1 MNDDEPGN
9 DVERAIAGA
18 MRGPQGYPELFR
30 QLLAADLT
38 VLMPYHP
45 EMDGMME
52 VGEGDQIT
60 VTFWKNGEEQ
70 VIPVF
75 TSGERAQQALRA
87 IGQKGQP
94 WCLAEIGGDALFKI
108 LQSYRMKVVINPAC
122 SSGEMHLDIN
132 AVQKLADGSILQP
145 GAGAQECQGTA
156 RPVDPADYPTDLL
169 QALFEFLRVRPE
181 VQAAWILEAEAELN
195 RTGTQYIFALLAVD
209 AGEQLEQDFIV
220 VAQNVRN
227 RDADYG
233 VMLLDPRV
241 ATHAK
246 IIARIPPFYA
256 APGFRAA
263 GAPPMEE

>member
-1 MNDDEPGN
+1 MNTDEPGN

-18 MRGPQGYPELFR
+18 MRGPQGYPALFR

-45 EMDGMME
+45 EMDGTME

-60 VTFWKNGEEQ
+60 VTFWKNGDEQ

-108 LQSYRMKVVINPAC
+108 LQSYHMKVVINPAC
-122 SSGEMHLDIN
+122 PSGEMHLDAN

-145 GAGAQECQGTA
+145 TAGTLECQGVA

-169 QALFEFLRVRPE
+169 QALFEFLRSRE
-181 VQAAWILEAEAELN
+181 DVQAAWILE
-195 RTGTQYIFALLAVD
+195 TQPEPGDPDRQYVFALLAVD
-209 AGEQLEQDFIV
+209 AGEELEQDFIV
-220 VAQNVRN
+220 VAQNVRS
-227 RDADYG
+227 REASYG
-233 VMLLDPRV
+233 VMLLDPRL

-246 IIARIPPFYA
+246 IIARISPFYA
-256 APGFRAA
+256 APGFRSA
-263 GAPPMEE
+263 GGPPLDE